1 MALRETS
8 RLGKFIGPRLLY
20 RSSQCKCE
28 KASFHEVIWERSH
41 PRRGGLGVDAGW
53 GRLRRPGG
61 ALNYWRNFCT
71 EPTYLSPPHTPQPI
85 LLPTLQFLQESFI
98 ILPDYNSGRM
108 LGA

>member
-1 MALRETS
+1 MALREPS

-20 RSSQCKCE
+20 CSSQCKCE
-28 KASFHEVIWERSH
+28 KASFHEVIWERSR

-71 EPTYLSPPHTPQPI
+71 EPAYLSPPHTPQPGTTSHVAVSARD
-85 LLPTLQFLQESFI
+85 PHNSAGLQAC
-98 ILPDYNSGRM
+98 R
-108 LGA
+108 GA